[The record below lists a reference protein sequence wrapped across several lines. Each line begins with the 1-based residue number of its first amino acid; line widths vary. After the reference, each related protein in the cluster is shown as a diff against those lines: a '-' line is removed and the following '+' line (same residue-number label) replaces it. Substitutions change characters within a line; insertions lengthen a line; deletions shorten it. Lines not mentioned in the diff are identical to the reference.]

1 MLLQVFQSGVVN
13 KQDEQDGSIAQGTIF
28 KSVTSNNCLREVK
41 HRTGVRSAGHLI
53 LILMEA

>member
-1 MLLQVFQSGVVN
+1 MRLQVFQSGVAN
-13 KQDEQDGSIAQGTIF
+13 KQAEQDRSIAQDTIF

-41 HRTGVRSAGHLI
+41 LRTGFRSAGHII